1 MTRLSPNQGATAVAV
16 ATATPACMAQDLLC
30 ERLNGRPRILRMAA
44 AHAAPKVPMTAPLVR
59 MTVRWLVPLGE
70 SRPMT
75 TALHTLMVA
84 ARAERGC
91 LACSLSTELGDR
103 VALHFVEDWETEE
116 DLQRQLRSDWFVSF
130 AALIERATSPPDV
143 LFSVAGGI
151 RGLDYVE
158 EVRQQYRSS

>member
-1 MTRLSPNQGATAVAV
+1 MNLPMIR
-16 ATATPACMAQDLLC
+16 
-30 ERLNGRPRILRMAA
+30 
-44 AHAAPKVPMTAPLVR
+44 MTAH
-59 MTVRWLVPLGE
+59 WLVPLGE
-70 SRPMT
+70 SRPMA

-116 DLQRQLRSDWFVSF
+116 DLKRQLRSDWFVSF

-143 LFSVAGGI
+143 EFSVPGGV

-158 EVRQQYRSS
+158 EVRQQSRSS